1 MTVTLSQLESH
12 LWESAN
18 ILRGPV
24 DAADFKSYVFPL
36 LFFKRLSDVHDEEH
50 AAALKEFDGD
60 EEAALF
66 PENYRFQIPEDCHW
80 RDVREVAVNVGQALQ
95 TAMRGIEQAN
105 PHTLYGIF
113 GDAQWTNKDRL
124 SDALLRDLI
133 EHFSRLSLGNSAAKA
148 DVLGQSY
155 EYLIKKFADA
165 TNKKAGEFYTP
176 RSVVRLMVNILDPR
190 EGESIYDP
198 TCGTGG
204 MLLEAIHHVQET
216 RGDVRT
222 LWGRLYGQE
231 KNLTTSAIAR
241 MNLYLHGAADFQ
253 IVRGD
258 TLRSPAFFSG
268 DNLATFDC
276 VIANPPFSLE
286 KWGDEVWCSDPY
298 GRNFAGMPPAKSG
311 DFAWVQH
318 MIKSMAPNTG
328 RMAVVLPHGALFR
341 MGKEGEI
348 RKKILGMDLLEA
360 VIGLGPNLF
369 YGTGLAACIL
379 VFRQKKEKDR
389 RNRVLIVDAS
399 KEFKTGR
406 AQNEL
411 LPEHVE
417 RIHGWVRD
425 YTDVEGIAR
434 LVTLDEIAANDHNLN
449 IPRYVEPKV
458 TSEVLTVEDAMKRLR
473 ESAEAAFAAEGRL
486 VAILEVEGLL
496 QQCSS
501 SDGIS
506 AEDRSREHDI
516 LTGYAL
522 RFDGYKYLET
532 RGSEERIC
540 AAMDAMTRGETEDL
554 SEIEQ
559 MAAFFLQ
566 QRFLCKWGG
575 EQLPQFSYPWRIYRE
590 LFLSVAKS
598 AVPSDFQHAEWY
610 ISWEREYRNTVQD
623 DIELVRRIHSETR
636 YREWPTEA
644 DIQAANGDFQSNP

>member
-1 MTVTLSQLESH
+1 MLMSFTLSQLESH

-36 LFFKRLSDVHDEEH
+36 LFFKRISDVHDEEH
-50 AAALKEFDGD
+50 AIALKEFDGD
-60 EEAALF
+60 EESALF
-66 PENYRFQIPEDCHW
+66 AENYSFQIPEDCHW
-80 RDVREVAVNVGQALQ
+80 ADVRKVATNVGQALQ
-95 TAMRGIEQAN
+95 TAMRDIEQAN

-124 SDALLRDLI
+124 SDSLLRDLI
-133 EHFSRLSLGNSAAKA
+133 EHFSKLSLGNSAAKV
-148 DVLGQSY
+148 DMLGQSY

-190 EGESIYDP
+190 QGESIYDP

-222 LWGRLYGQE
+222 LWGKLFGQE

-241 MNLYLHGAADFQ
+241 MNLFLHGATDFQ

-286 KWGDEVWCSDPY
+286 KWGDDVWTSDPY

-311 DFAWVQH
+311 DYAFVQH
-318 MIKSMAPNTG
+318 MIKSMAPKTG

-348 RKKILGMDLLEA
+348 RQKLLAMDLLEA
-360 VIGLGPNLF
+360 VIGLGPALF

-379 VFRQKKEKDR
+379 VFRQKKAKDR
-389 RNRVLIVDAS
+389 KNMVLIVDAS

-417 RIHGWVRD
+417 RIHGWVHN
-425 YTDVEGIAR
+425 YTDVESIAR
-434 LVTLDEIAANDHNLN
+434 VVTLGEIAANDHNLN

-458 TSEVLTVEDAMKRLR
+458 TSEMLTVEEAMQRLSA
-473 ESAEAAFAAEGRL
+473 SAEAAFAAEGRL
-486 VAILEVEGLL
+486 VELLQNEGLL
-496 QQCSS
+496 
-501 SDGIS
+501 
-506 AEDRSREHDI
+506 
-516 LTGYAL
+516 T
-522 RFDGYKYLET
+522 
-532 RGSEERIC
+532 
-540 AAMDAMTRGETEDL
+540 
-554 SEIEQ
+554 
-559 MAAFFLQ
+559 
-566 QRFLCKWGG
+566 
-575 EQLPQFSYPWRIYRE
+575 
-590 LFLSVAKS
+590 
-598 AVPSDFQHAEWY
+598 
-610 ISWEREYRNTVQD
+610 
-623 DIELVRRIHSETR
+623 
-636 YREWPTEA
+636 
-644 DIQAANGDFQSNP
+644 